1 MAAANRVFHVGPDD
15 EPDRYRLLRQVG
27 GGGEAELWKADMAF
41 AGGREPVAVKIL
53 RARHTPEFDRW
64 RERWAEQAELLRLV
78 RHPGVVGVH
87 GQFAGAAMHLA
98 GEAEKGSTQALY
110 LVMNWVEGQDLRDW
124 VPAHTEPADR
134 ADGLRYLTQV
144 ADVLDWLHAGG
155 GTPSGRPVIHG
166 DISPANVIVNGDGQ
180 AVLVDFGLFRIT
192 GHVTALPAGTP
203 GYSAPEVIAGGEYSA
218 GSDRYA
224 FGGLA
229 LYVLT
234 GEHPPVER
242 DRLRP
247 ALRALAA
254 TIPPAGPTYEL
265 LARMFDPD
273 PARRPAAGEWIRGLR
288 LHTST
293 APVRTAAAPP
303 PGRLPPQRR
312 PVAARL
318 DTRWAAVTASA
329 VLGAVVALAV
339 AIPALSR
346 GGETPEGAGP
356 TTTTT
361 STTTTGSSV
370 TTGSPAK
377 SLSAPKSPSPA
388 SSPVVVP
395 VVNVQPAT
403 SDLVQGVWTLDDVTY
418 QQSLGCTSCDLGS
431 SAVYNVDGRYHTLT
445 GILATK
451 ADFSDA
457 VLTVKTDN
465 RETVTRRALAEHP
478 TPFQIDISGARKVTI
493 ELETGNCCT
502 LIIIGQAAFV
512 S

>member
-53 RARHTPEFDRW
+53 RARHTTEFERW

-87 GQFAGAAMHLA
+87 GQFAGAAMHLP
-98 GEAEKGSTQALY
+98 GEADRGSAQALY

-124 VPAHTEPADR
+124 VPAHTATADR
-134 ADGLRYLTQV
+134 AEGLRYLTQV
-144 ADVLDWLHAGG
+144 ADVLDWLHSGG

-203 GYSAPEVIAGGEYSA
+203 GYCAPEVIAGGEYSA

-242 DRLRP
+242 ERLRS

-254 TIPPAGPTYEL
+254 TVPPAGPTYEL
-265 LARMFDPD
+265 LARMFDPG
-273 PARRPAAGEWIRGLR
+273 PARRPSAGEWIRGLR

-293 APVRTAAAPP
+293 APVRTTAAPA
-303 PGRLPPQRR
+303 RLLPPRR

-318 DTRWAAVTASA
+318 DTRWAAVAAAA

-346 GGETPEGAGP
+346 GGGETPEGAGP
-356 TTTTT
+356 TAAGT
-361 STTTTGSSV
+361 SV
-370 TTGSPAK
+370 AAGSPAK
-377 SLSAPKSPSPA
+377 SLAAPKSPSLAP
-388 SSPVVVP
+388 SPVVVAL
-395 VVNVQPAT
+395 VNLQPTT
-403 SDLVQGVWTLDDVTY
+403 SDLVQGAWTLDDVTY
-418 QQSLGCTSCDLGS
+418 EQSLGCSSCDLRS
-431 SAVYNVDGRYHTLT
+431 TAIYNVGGKYRTLT
-445 GILATK
+445 GVLATK
-451 ADFSDA
+451 ADFSEA

-465 RETVTRRALAEHP
+465 RDTVTRRALAEHP

-493 ELETGNCCT
+493 ELETFGCCT
-502 LIIIGQAAFV
+502 LTIIGQAAFV